1 MSIWS
6 SHNKFSNNAI
16 NKNFIAERHGHVV
29 ATELSRAQLC
39 LVLVR
44 TWILLV
50 IWGGCLHGDPPYKFS
65 AAWWQYK
72 SVLKR
77 LFLLPLDGGSCKKMF
92 FLTTAIVWNVL
103 LSDDIAVFDDIQWQ
117 LINVLLADDSVNVS
131 MSPSNDG
138 PAIQYILLCIYI
150 YTKRLNGPCL
160 LAANLFY
167 GTINSGWKV
176 TK

>member
-103 LSDDIAVFDDIQWQ
+103 LSDDIAVFDDIQWH
-117 LINVLLADDSVNVS
+117 LINGLLTDDSVNVS

-160 LAANLFY
+160 QY
-167 GTINSGWKV
+167 
-176 TK
+176 